1 MSTIATVTMNPTVD
15 LSYEVK
21 KVIPIRKI
29 RGVGERLDPGG
40 GGINV
45 ARVFTRLGGKA
56 VCYYVSGG
64 AAGMT
69 LDGLLG
75 ALPFSC
81 FPMRTAG
88 NSRIAVN
95 IFELETGLEYRFLPP
110 GPTVVE
116 HEAVAALHKLE
127 EIEAD
132 YIVASGSL
140 PPGMPADFY
149 AEITRIADRKG
160 IKMVL
165 DTSGAPLREGLAGA
179 PVYFVK
185 PNLRE
190 FNELVGRDLANK
202 EEVIAAAREYVASGR
217 TEIIVVTMD
226 VDGAV
231 LVTADDEVFHPAIE
245 VPAKSAIGAG
255 DSFLAGMIWR
265 LSQGDSPREAFR
277 YGMAA
282 GSAAML
288 TAGTNLAQP
297 DDIERLLA
305 ETAPA

>member
-1 MSTIATVTMNPTVD
+1 MLTIATVTMNPTVD
-15 LSYEVK
+15 LSYEVN
-21 KVIPIRKI
+21 KVIPTRKI
-29 RGVGERLDPGG
+29 RGVSERIDPGG

-56 VCYYVSGG
+56 TCYYVSGG
-64 AAGMT
+64 ASGTT

-81 FPMRTAG
+81 FSMRIAG
-88 NSRIAVN
+88 NSRIGVN

-110 GPTVVE
+110 GPVVAE
-116 HEAVAALHKLE
+116 HEWVAALHKLE

-140 PPGMPADFY
+140 PRGMPADFY
-149 AEITRIADRKG
+149 AHITRLADKKG

-185 PNLRE
+185 PNVRE
-190 FNELVGRDLANK
+190 FSELIGRELTEKD
-202 EEVIAAAREYVASGR
+202 EVIEEARKFVASGH
-217 TEIIVVTMD
+217 TEVIVVTMD
-226 VDGAV
+226 ANGAV
-231 LVTADDEVFHPAIE
+231 LVTKDDARFCPAID
-245 VPAKSAIGAG
+245 VPVKSAIGAG
-255 DSFLAGMIWR
+255 DSFIAGMLWR
-265 LSQGDSPREAFR
+265 LAEGDKPREAFR

-282 GSAAML
+282 GAAAML
-288 TAGTNLAQP
+288 TPGTDLAQP
-297 DDIERLLA
+297 ADIARLLDQA
-305 ETAPA
+305 CP

>member
-1 MSTIATVTMNPTVD
+1 MPTIATVTMNPTVD

-56 VCYYVSGG
+56 TCYYVSGG
-64 AAGMT
+64 TAGMT

-81 FPMRTAG
+81 FPMRIAG

-110 GPTVVE
+110 GPDVVQ
-116 HEAVAALHKLE
+116 HEAAAALHKLE

-132 YIVASGSL
+132 YIIASGSL

-149 AEITRIADRKG
+149 ADITRLANRKG

-190 FNELVGRDLANK
+190 FQELVGRELTGKD
-202 EEVIAAAREYVASGR
+202 EVIAAAREYVASGR

-231 LVTADDEVFHPAIE
+231 LVTAGDEMFLPAIE

-255 DSFLAGMIWR
+255 DSFIAGMIYR
-265 LSQGDSPREAFR
+265 LAQGDTARQAFR

-282 GSAAML
+282 GGAATL
-288 TAGTNLAQP
+288 TSGTDLAQP
-297 DDIERLLA
+297 ADIERLLA
-305 ETAPA
+305 ATPE

>member
-1 MSTIATVTMNPTVD
+1 MPTIATVTMNPTVD
-15 LSYEVK
+15 LSYEVN
-21 KVIPIRKI
+21 KVIPTRKI
-29 RGVGERLDPGG
+29 RGVSERIDPGG

-45 ARVFTRLGGKA
+45 ARVFTRLGGRA
-56 VCYYVSGG
+56 TCYYVSGG
-64 AAGMT
+64 ATGTT

-81 FPMRTAG
+81 FPMRIAG
-88 NSRIAVN
+88 NSRIGVN

-110 GPTVVE
+110 GPVVAE
-116 HEAVAALHKLE
+116 HEWAAALHKLE

-149 AEITRIADRKG
+149 AHITRLADRKG

-179 PVYFVK
+179 PVHFVK

-190 FNELVGRDLANK
+190 FRELVGRELTGKD
-202 EEVIAAAREYVASGR
+202 EVIEAARAFVTSGQ

-226 VDGAV
+226 VEGAV
-231 LVTADDEVFHPAIE
+231 LVTADDEVFLPAMD

-255 DSFLAGMIWR
+255 DSFIAGMLYR
-265 LSQGDSPREAFR
+265 LAAGATAREAFR

-288 TAGTNLAQP
+288 TAGTDLAQP
-297 DDIERLLA
+297 ADIERLLA
-305 ETAPA
+305 ENGA

>member
-1 MSTIATVTMNPTVD
+1 MPTIATVTMNPTVD

-45 ARVFTRLGGKA
+45 ARVFSRLGGKA
-56 VCYYVSGG
+56 TCYYVSGG
-64 AAGMT
+64 ATGTT

-81 FPMRTAG
+81 FPIRIAG
-88 NSRIAVN
+88 NSRIGVN

-110 GPTVVE
+110 GPQVAE
-116 HEAVAALHKLE
+116 HEAAAALHKLA

-140 PPGMPADFY
+140 PPGIPADFY
-149 AEITRIADRKG
+149 AEITRLADKKG

-165 DTSGAPLREGLAGA
+165 DTSGPPLREGLAAA

-190 FNELVGRDLANK
+190 FQELVGRELKDK
-202 EEVIAAAREYVASGR
+202 DEVTAAAREYVTSGR
-217 TEIIVVTMD
+217 TELIVVTMD
-226 VDGAV
+226 VEGAV
-231 LVTADDEVFHPAIE
+231 LVTADDEFFLPAMK
-245 VPAKSAIGAG
+245 VTAKSAIGAG
-255 DSFLAGMIWR
+255 DSFIAGMIYR
-265 LSQGDSPREAFR
+265 LAEGDTPREAFR

-282 GSAAML
+282 GSAATL
-288 TAGTNLAQP
+288 TSGTNLAQP
-297 DDIERLLA
+297 ADIERLLA
-305 ETAPA
+305 EAV